1 MKQNPKRRKSSTSKP
16 NENFHSSI
24 SHLPRSEPVPAV
36 NTSNGNGAADL
47 ETKLTQNALDRIA
60 NITKESPYDAEAK
73 AAKQRELIPYET
85 RIKEFRD
92 MLAEKQVSAFNTW
105 EQELNKISS
114 DPRYLL
120 LTAKERKQEFDR
132 YTHGK
137 CRHVFKL

>member
-1 MKQNPKRRKSSTSKP
+1 M
-16 NENFHSSI
+16 F
-24 SHLPRSEPVPAV
+24 
-36 NTSNGNGAADL
+36 
-47 ETKLTQNALDRIA
+47 
-60 NITKESPYDAEAK
+60 NIKDSPLDAEAK

-85 RIKEFRD
+85 RIQQFRE

-114 DPRYLL
+114 DSRFLL

-137 CRHVFKL
+137 NSRVFDRGKVHATV